1 MKGRPGDDGATTFRN
16 EDLKK
21 RLRVVSGLKL
31 EENLELNVYSS
42 QYGGFLKVWKSL
54 GFGQEDRGPEKPR
67 EWSNP

>member
-31 EENLELNVYSS
+31 EENLELNVNGS
-42 QYGGFLKVWKSL
+42 KC
-54 GFGQEDRGPEKPR
+54 
-67 EWSNP
+67 